1 MKYTSL
7 ESEYL
12 VSLLKSALKG
22 EATPSVPE
30 GLDWAKLVEL
40 SKKQQ
45 VYSTIVPII
54 NKINIPPEQAQEL
67 VFYSQNELVRMI
79 AMKNELEE
87 IEKELEKQGVRY
99 MLLKGGIIRNYYP
112 LQKMR
117 QMSDFDLL
125 YDEENRS
132 KVMAIMKNR
141 GYSIVSNKFG

>member
-67 VFYSQNELVRMI
+67 VF
-79 AMKNELEE
+79 
-87 IEKELEKQGVRY
+87 
-99 MLLKGGIIRNYYP
+99 
-112 LQKMR
+112 
-117 QMSDFDLL
+117 
-125 YDEENRS
+125 
-132 KVMAIMKNR
+132 
-141 GYSIVSNKFG
+141 